1 MLNQTCERVTGALAG
16 AGVIC
21 VRQNGAQVHDW
32 LLRHFNPSP
41 EWVEKETLYRDAAYF
56 DSRDTPE
63 GTIPVQNDFAET
75 LLFTPP
81 VSDPDQG
88 VWWFDNQA
96 HCAIPVE
103 KLRRPPEPGTI
114 TGEMKRGEKKINAL
128 MDLFPEGT
136 MLCMTIVVQPQDT
149 LENDFNKL
157 SKNAVGENTESG
169 RVRQDVAQVKEYLG
183 NRHKLYRAGITFL
196 LRAGDLTTLNHKR
209 VDLTNVLLGA
219 GLQPVRP
226 EFDVAPLNTYLRA
239 LPMCFNPETDKKH
252 WYTRL
257 TWVQHLAGLLPVT
270 GRETGTGNP
279 GMSFFNRGGDTL
291 TVDPLNKHDRSQ
303 NAHMLYFGPTGAG
316 KSATLCATLS
326 QLMAIHRP
334 RLFIAEAGNSFGLL
348 ADYFESQ
355 GLSVN
360 KVSIKPGSGVSLP
373 PFSYAHKLVEDALT
387 TLALDE
393 NDLPD
398 IDADDDEEDDDKRDY
413 LGEME
418 ISARMMITGGDAKEE
433 HELKRADRAMIREA
447 LLMAARQ
454 TYDEGR
460 QMLPADLQQA
470 LYTLSKDEGS
480 DIRNEQRRAK
490 AAEMAESLGMFTQA
504 GSFEAELFNREG
516 SLWPEA
522 DVTLIDLGHLAREGY
537 EAQMALTMV
546 SLTNTINNIA
556 ERDQYSERDIVFAV
570 DEAHI
575 VTVNP
580 LLAPYMTKIV
590 KMWRKLGAWLW
601 LATQNLK
608 DFPDIAEKMLNM
620 AEWWVCLTMPPEEV
634 NDIARFKA
642 LTEEQ
647 KAVLLSASKLS
658 GCYTEGVVL
667 SKKLEALFR
676 AVPPSLYLALGMT
689 EKEEKAERRALMQ
702 EFGCSELE
710 AARKV
715 AQKLDRLRG
724 LAANGEAAV
733 A

>member
-1 MLNQTCERVTGALAG
+1 MRFSLFDKKRLTRKKTAVPVDAAATEEGVPLVVAGREALTRPGKMTVQDERKIYHANPSIIDYLPWAEFLDSEQCILLDDGFSVGAVFEITPVATEGRTADRLEQMRDTVEDALQDSFDEHDENPWVVQFFCQDENNVDVCIDRLRNYVKPHAQGSEFTEDWLKETERHLRGIARPQGLFKDTLITDQPWRGQQRRTRMVVYRWMGKNNADPMPPIAMLNQTCERVTGALAG
-16 AGVIC
+16 AGAIC

-41 EWVEKETLYRDAAYF
+41 EWVNKETLYREAAYF
-56 DSRDTPE
+56 DRRDTPDD
-63 GTIPVQNDFAET
+63 TMPVENDFTET
-75 LLFTPP
+75 LWFTPP
-81 VSDPDQG
+81 RSDHG

-136 MLCMTIVVQPQDT
+136 LLCMTIVVQPQDT

-196 LRAGDLTTLNHKR
+196 LRADDLTTLNHKR
-209 VDLTNVLLGA
+209 VELTNVLLGA

-279 GMSFFNRGGDTL
+279 GFSFFNRGGDSL
-291 TVDPLNKHDRSQ
+291 TFDPLNKHDRSQ

-355 GLSVN
+355 GITVN

-373 PFSYAHKLVEDALT
+373 PFSYAYKLVEDNSLS
-387 TLALDE
+387 LDE
-393 NDLPD
+393 SELPD
-398 IDADDDEEDDDKRDY
+398 IDADDEDEDKRDY

-418 ISARMMITGGDAKEE
+418 ISARMMITGGDAKE
-433 HELKRADRAMIREA
+433 
-447 LLMAARQ
+447 
-454 TYDEGR
+454 
-460 QMLPADLQQA
+460 
-470 LYTLSKDEGS
+470 
-480 DIRNEQRRAK
+480 
-490 AAEMAESLGMFTQA
+490 
-504 GSFEAELFNREG
+504 
-516 SLWPEA
+516 
-522 DVTLIDLGHLAREGY
+522 
-537 EAQMALTMV
+537 
-546 SLTNTINNIA
+546 
-556 ERDQYSERDIVFAV
+556 
-570 DEAHI
+570 
-575 VTVNP
+575 
-580 LLAPYMTKIV
+580 
-590 KMWRKLGAWLW
+590 
-601 LATQNLK
+601 
-608 DFPDIAEKMLNM
+608 
-620 AEWWVCLTMPPEEV
+620 
-634 NDIARFKA
+634 
-642 LTEEQ
+642 
-647 KAVLLSASKLS
+647 
-658 GCYTEGVVL
+658 
-667 SKKLEALFR
+667 
-676 AVPPSLYLALGMT
+676 
-689 EKEEKAERRALMQ
+689 
-702 EFGCSELE
+702 
-710 AARKV
+710 
-715 AQKLDRLRG
+715 
-724 LAANGEAAV
+724 
-733 A
+733 